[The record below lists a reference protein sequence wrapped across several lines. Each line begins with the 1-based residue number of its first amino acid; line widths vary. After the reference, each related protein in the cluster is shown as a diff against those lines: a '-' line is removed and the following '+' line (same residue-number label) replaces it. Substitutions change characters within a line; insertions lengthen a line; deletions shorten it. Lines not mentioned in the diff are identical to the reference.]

1 MSAYFSATETSFS
14 SINKFQSKNSEIN
27 GNNRAQLVLTIS
39 HEYDKLLSTILIFSE
54 ISPKSLAKESPKTWA
69 MIAAPLLFFPY
80 YVNPTNFFTGWKYLL
95 STCFSFYKVET
106 INPDEILLLI
116 DETKQ
121 AGSIFQPEGDLI
133 RSAVEFTRLCARDIL
148 TPRVQ
153 LMAIE
158 LSTPRDNIK
167 KIFSK
172 SEYSQLP
179 VFKNNIDHIVGILHK
194 KNFNL
199 NKNNKSHDLSSLLKP
214 VIYKTAYIKI
224 SKLLQTFQQTQTQ
237 LTVIYDE
244 SGGTLDIVTL
254 EAILKSLVEDIWDGY
269 DEIPY
274 DVEPLNKTD
283 YLVLGQANLAKF
295 SSLFKINLDV
305 DVIVSM
311 VELSKRLNLQLLS
324 EQYLNMKILALK
336 F

>member
-1 MSAYFSATETSFS
+1 M
-14 SINKFQSKNSEIN
+14 
-27 GNNRAQLVLTIS
+27 QLI
-39 HEYDKLLSTILIFSE
+39 
-54 ISPKSLAKESPKTWA
+54 
-69 MIAAPLLFFPY
+69 
-80 YVNPTNFFTGWKYLL
+80 
-95 STCFSFYKVET
+95 
-106 INPDEILLLI
+106 
-116 DETKQ
+116 
-121 AGSIFQPEGDLI
+121 
-133 RSAVEFTRLCARDIL
+133 
-148 TPRVQ
+148 
-153 LMAIE
+153 AIE